1 MTRRVV
7 GVVRAVLLPV
17 AASIAVAATAAAQRL
32 ERRLAIDP
40 HASIRVFNL
49 AGSTRITGWDRDSIV
64 VTGTVPRGA
73 GTFFIGGAGAGAK
86 LGVTS
91 DSLGAPGATLDVL
104 VPRGAT
110 VWVKSSTADVTLSGI
125 EGDVDIS
132 TVSGNI
138 RAAGTPR
145 RLSAEAMDGS
155 IDLATRAAITRAKTA
170 SGSITLD
177 GGGGDVTA
185 SSVSGAIRYTGAHK
199 VLVGR
204 IETITGPVTFQGTVI
219 RGGTLNI
226 ETHDGLVD
234 LTVPRDQLADFDLT
248 TFGGSVTNALG
259 GDGPVIPKGKPIRFS
274 SGAGG
279 AGGATVTVRTF
290 RGNVRVAGG

>member
-1 MTRRVV
+1 MSPRRPLA
-7 GVVRAVLLPV
+7 RLLERLLASLLPAAALLPTTV
-17 AASIAVAATAAAQRL
+17 AAQHIERRIAVDA
-32 ERRLAIDP
+32 
-40 HASIRVFNL
+40 HASIRIFNL
-49 AGSTRITGWDRDSIV
+49 AGSTRVTGWDRDSIV
-64 VTGTVPRGA
+64 VTGTVPRGG

-91 DSLGAPGATLDVL
+91 DSLDAPGSKLEVF

-110 VWVKSSTADVTLSGI
+110 VWVKSSSADVTLTGV

-138 RAAGTPR
+138 RADGTPR
-145 RLSAEAMDGS
+145 RISAEAMDGS

-170 SGSITLD
+170 GGSITLQ

-185 SSVSGAIRYTGAHK
+185 SSVSGAIRYVAAHK

-204 IETITGPVTFQGTVI
+204 LESVTGSVTFQGTVI

-248 TFGGSVTNALG
+248 TFGGSVTNALSG
-259 GDGPVIPKGKPIRFS
+259 AGPVVPKGKPVRFS
-274 SGAGG
+274 SG
-279 AGGATVTVRTF
+279 AGGATVTVRSF